1 MTLPGTT
8 SFHHWTGSDE
18 APQLRR
24 DLSLND
30 WSIETNMELTQYTGE
45 QFVIGL
51 CVYFSASDMIYFG
64 FANNTNTIKAFRTG
78 AGMIAGASYSGG
90 QIIDLR
96 IVKIGSQYSLEFK
109 SSGVTTWQTAGTY
122 NESSIPADVGLVGN
136 TWASIALSADFDYLR
151 LTSSPSMN
159 KQIFEMATET
169 DIIPD
174 KLAISQS
181 YPNPFNMDTA
191 IELQLPELSEVSVVI
206 YNSRGQFIK
215 QLCNQ
220 NIAAGTH
227 RIHWDGTTVNGDAV
241 SSGLYILHLRITDDA
256 GKNEIYT
263 RKLLLTK

>member
-1 MTLPGTT
+1 MALPGNT
-8 SFHHWTGSDE
+8 SFHHWTGSDK

-24 DLSLND
+24 ELALTD
-30 WSIETNMELTQYTGE
+30 WCIETNMELTQYSGE

-78 AGMIAGASYSGG
+78 AGLIAGDSYSSG

-96 IVKIGSQYSLEFK
+96 IVKIGSQYSFEFK
-109 SSGVTTWQTAGTY
+109 APEASIWQSAGTY
-122 NESSIPADVGLVGN
+122 NESSTPVDVGLVGN

-151 LTSSPSMN
+151 LTGSPSMN
-159 KQIFEMATET
+159 KRIFEMTAET
-169 DIIPD
+169 NIIPD
-174 KLAISQS
+174 NLAISQS

-191 IELQLPELSEVSVVI
+191 IELQLPEQSEVRAVL
-206 YNSRGQFIK
+206 YNSKGQFIK
-215 QLCNQ
+215 QLVNQ

-227 RIHWDGTTVNGDAV
+227 RIHWNGTSVNGETV
-241 SSGLYILHLRITDDA
+241 SSGFYILHLRITDVS
-256 GKNEIYT
+256 GKSEIYT